1 MSPIRLLIA
10 DDQLLMREGLRT
22 VLSPAQGIEI
32 VGEAQTGDEAVAQS
46 CRLAPDVILMDLN
59 MTGTDGIAATREI
72 LREQP
77 GIKIVGLTAQLED
90 DRVVEA
96 VQAGAA
102 GIWIKDVDLD
112 DLLRVIRSAYAGERP
127 IHPAAMEKLIQARRA
142 TYIDRLSTRERDV
155 LAWLGKGLS
164 NRDIAKRLT
173 LSEAT
178 VKGHVSHILAK
189 LGVKNRAQVALYAAR
204 YKDK

>member
-1 MSPIRLLIA
+1 
-10 DDQLLMREGLRT
+10 MREGLRT

-59 MTGTDGIAATREI
+59 LTGTDGIAATREI
-72 LREQP
+72 LRGQP
-77 GIKIVGLTAQLED
+77 GIKIVGLTARLED

-96 VQAGAA
+96 VQAGAI

-142 TYIDRLSTRERDV
+142 STIDRLSTRERDV
-155 LAWLGKGLS
+155 FTWLGKGLS
-164 NRDIAKRLT
+164 NRDIARRLA

-189 LGVKNRAQVALYAAR
+189 LGVKNRAQVALYTAR